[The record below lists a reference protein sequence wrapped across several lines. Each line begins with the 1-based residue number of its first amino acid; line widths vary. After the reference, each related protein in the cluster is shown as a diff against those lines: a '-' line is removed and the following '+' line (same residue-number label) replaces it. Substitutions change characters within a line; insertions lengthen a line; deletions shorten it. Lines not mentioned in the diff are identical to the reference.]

1 MTSWGSVLMLYKHWC
16 GYFWSS
22 WTKWSSSTLSSISR
36 LWNKASN
43 YRPGYRL
50 SSFLTWLTPDDH
62 WKVDECSESNT
73 KKSAARNHLKDGK
86 SVRSCFE
93 CVFSQIIRLLQGCS
107 ITTSKIALKR
117 WTDGPHN
124 VKTLRKC
131 SENQS
136 CRACSCYSNECWSI
150 SVTSTQNCFRS
161 CSIQSIP
168 GKQIGL
174 LYVLAQSGMLW
185 WNTAGDRPP
194 SPAMLGCLIW
204 DLAAK
209 LGRKTAL
216 ALRSHKQDI
225 QDTLSQYTHIG
236 SEDNGW
242 G

>member
-22 WTKWSSSTLSSISR
+22 WTKWSSSTLSSISL

-43 YRPGYRL
+43 YRPGYQL
-50 SSFLTWLTPDDH
+50 SSFLTWLTPDDY
-62 WKVDECSESNT
+62 WKVDECSESNP

-107 ITTSKIALKR
+107 ITTSKLHWNDEQMGHTTSRPCANVVKIKVVVPAVVTRMNVEVSLWHRLK
-117 WTDGPHN
+117 T
-124 VKTLRKC
+124 V
-131 SENQS
+131 SEAVPSKAFLGNRLVY
-136 CRACSCYSNECWSI
+136 CMSI
-150 SVTSTQNCFRS
+150 WDA
-161 CSIQSIP
+161 IWD
-168 GKQIGL
+168 
-174 LYVLAQSGMLW
+174 A
-185 WNTAGDRPP
+185 P

-236 SEDNGW
+236 S
-242 G
+242 

>member
-1 MTSWGSVLMLYKHWC
+1 MTSCGSVLMLYKHWC

-22 WTKWSSSTLSSISR
+22 WTKWSSSTLSSISL

-50 SSFLTWLTPDDH
+50 SSFLTWLTPDDY

-73 KKSAARNHLKDGK
+73 KNPPLEIIWKMVNLFGAALNVSFH
-86 SVRSCFE
+86 
-93 CVFSQIIRLLQGCS
+93 RLLDFYKAALLQPR
-107 ITTSKIALKR
+107 IALKR

-131 SENQS
+131 SENLS

-150 SVTSTQNCFRS
+150 SVTSTQNSFRS

-194 SPAMLGCLIW
+194 LPRDAGMFDLGFSSK
-204 DLAAK
+204 A
-209 LGRKTAL
+209 RQENST
-216 ALRSHKQDI
+216 S
-225 QDTLSQYTHIG
+225 T
-236 SEDNGW
+236 
-242 G
+242 

>member
-1 MTSWGSVLMLYKHWC
+1 MNVL
-16 GYFWSS
+16 
-22 WTKWSSSTLSSISR
+22 
-36 LWNKASN
+36 KATQRN
-43 YRPGYRL
+43 PPL
-50 SSFLTWLTPDDH
+50 EII
-62 WKVDECSESNT
+62 WKMV
-73 KKSAARNHLKDGK
+73 K

-131 SENQS
+131 SENQC

-174 LYVLAQSGMLW
+174 LYVCW
-185 WNTAGDRPP
+185 PN
-194 SPAMLGCLIW
+194 LGCYGGTQRGIAPLPRDAGMF
-204 DLAAK
+204 DLGFSSKA
-209 LGRKTAL
+209 RQENST
-216 ALRSHKQDI
+216 S
-225 QDTLSQYTHIG
+225 T
-236 SEDNGW
+236 
-242 G
+242 